1 MANHGGARKGAGRKS
16 RADELKV
23 AEKFRNVLSDE
34 DVITKLSEKV
44 ESGDMKAIELWLGY
58 VIGKPQQFIDVTTDG
73 EKINIPI
80 SEWVKTRK

>member
-1 MANHGGARKGAGRKS
+1 MAKHGGAREGAGRKS
-16 RADELKV
+16 KADELKV

-34 DVITKLSEKV
+34 TVIKKLSEKV
-44 ESGDMKAIELWLGY
+44 DTGDMKAIELWLGY

-80 SEWVKTRK
+80 SEWVRTKP